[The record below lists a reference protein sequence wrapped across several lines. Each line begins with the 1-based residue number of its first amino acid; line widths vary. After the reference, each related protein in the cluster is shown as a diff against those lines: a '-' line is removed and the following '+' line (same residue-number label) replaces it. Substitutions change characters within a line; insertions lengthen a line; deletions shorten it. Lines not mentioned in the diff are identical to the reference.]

1 MQCTLDLWWIQEN
14 QFEDLDLNVQRRQHP
29 LNFPARTI
37 DDVPLLC
44 YRRDH
49 LDNNEGNWRICIPSG
64 LLLETVQFFHK
75 ALGHAG
81 EVRVYDSIRMR
92 FHHPRSKTT
101 VKNICR
107 SCITCRKHKLQGPG
121 YGELAAR
128 QVTARPWEE
137 VHIDLI
143 GPWTIQIN
151 GIDVEFNALTCI
163 DPVTNLVELI
173 RIDRKIA
180 RHIATKFENC
190 WLS

>member
-1 MQCTLDLWWIQEN
+1 MFSATPFLVYLALTTPLPWGGKTSDSSSDDSFFFSLTDHELMLDCFLNFPAPQQMRYPLDLRWIQEN
-14 QFEDLDLNVQRRQHP
+14 QFEDRDLNAQRRQHP

-92 FHHPRSKTT
+92 FHHPRLKTT
-101 VKNICR
+101 VENICR

-121 YGELAAR
+121 YGELAA
-128 QVTARPWEE
+128 
-137 VHIDLI
+137 
-143 GPWTIQIN
+143 
-151 GIDVEFNALTCI
+151 
-163 DPVTNLVELI
+163 
-173 RIDRKIA
+173 
-180 RHIATKFENC
+180 
-190 WLS
+190 